1 MTAQPRARLRVMYPA
16 ALFPGGS
23 ERQMLLLARHLP
35 ADRFGVS
42 FVVLGENTPLADE
55 ARRLGATVHVLGSPR
70 RAGTPTT
77 LFAARVSRRV
87 LAFVALCRRERFDI
101 ADAWLFM
108 GYGLVGV
115 TRPLTR
121 IPSFVSGRRSLSR
134 FKERFGPAERVVDA
148 IARRSSDAI
157 VANSEAVR
165 RDVARREGISEDRIR
180 VIRNGVEL
188 PAPTTPASIAAA
200 RATLGLPLE
209 GLIVGTVGML
219 KAGKGQDRV
228 VRAFAASGAAA
239 DGGLLVLVGE
249 GPERPALEALVAS
262 LGLSGRVR
270 LVGLV
275 EDARALYPAFD
286 VVVSASSA
294 EGLPNAVLEAAAS
307 GLAIVAT
314 DAGGTREVI
323 TDGDSGRLVGVDD
336 DDALAAALRQLVRD
350 PQARRML
357 GAAARQRAAR
367 DYGVDRFAAETA
379 ALYEELARAKGRVP
393 DGVTR

>member
-1 MTAQPRARLRVMYPA
+1 MYPA

-35 ADRFGVS
+35 ADRFDVS
-42 FVVLGENTPLADE
+42 FIVLGENTPLADE
-55 ARRLGATVHVLGSPR
+55 ARRIGSTVHVLGSPR
-70 RAGTPTT
+70 RAGTATT

-87 LAFVALCRRERFDI
+87 LSFVALCRRERFDI

-121 IPSFVSGRRSLSR
+121 IGSLVSGRRSLSG
-134 FKERFGPAERVVDA
+134 FKERFGPAERIVDT
-148 IARRSSDAI
+148 IARRASDAI

-165 RDVARREGISEDRIR
+165 RDVARREGIRADRIR
-180 VIRNGVEL
+180 VIHNGVEL
-188 PAPTTPASIAAA
+188 PAPTTPTAAAAA
-200 RATLGLPLE
+200 RAALGLPLE
-209 GLIVGTVGML
+209 GLVVGTVGML
-219 KAGKGQDRV
+219 KPGKGQDRV

-239 DGGLLVLVGE
+239 DGALLVLVGE
-249 GPERPALEALVAS
+249 GPERPALEALVGS

-275 EDARALYPAFD
+275 DDARALYPAFD

-307 GLAIVAT
+307 GRAIVAT

-323 TDGDSGRLVGVDD
+323 TDGDSGRLVAVGD

-350 PQARRML
+350 PQARQTL
-357 GAAARQRAAR
+357 GAAARERAAR
-367 DYGVDRFAAETA
+367 DYGIDRFVAETA
-379 ALYEELARAKGRVP
+379 GLYEELAAAKRRTPAGLMR
-393 DGVTR
+393 